1 MKVNLIGIGSAKCGT
16 TTLFDI
22 LNSHID
28 VCGSRPKEANF
39 FLQEKNFSRGDDWY
53 HRINFPHYVGQKYLL
68 DFTPCY
74 SGSNFAKAAER
85 ISRYNPQAKI
95 IYIVRDPFKKL
106 ISMWQMHFRSFEM
119 RLPTVHPAHAFAPHG
134 FSEWVGH
141 QWAVGSIKSLY
152 YGSIINEYLKYFPSS
167 SIYITSLESLSSSY
181 QTEVQNLLSFLGLSS
196 RGFDLTDPVK
206 SNVRKNV
213 VGKLAFIAPLIENSM
228 PVKPPFIRNLTYKLR
243 TKWFPRSLNIPEPVL
258 EPHLTSELA
267 KLLNQDYLQCKID
280 LSRYTS
286 RFARFND
293 LCSNL

>member
-22 LNSHID
+22 LDSHID

-39 FLQEKNFSRGDDWY
+39 FSEEKNYSRGYDWY
-53 HRINFPHYVGQKYLL
+53 HRTNFPHYVGQKYLL
-68 DFTPCY
+68 DFTPSY
-74 SGSNFAKAAER
+74 SGHNFVKAADR
-85 ISRYNPQAKI
+85 ICRYNPQAKI

-106 ISMWQMHFRSFEM
+106 ISGWQMCFRNFEM
-119 RLPTVHPAHAFAPHG
+119 RLSTDNSAVAVAPHG

-141 QWAVGSIKSLY
+141 QWAVGAIKSLY

-181 QTEVQNLLSFLGLSS
+181 QTEVQNLFSFLGLSS
-196 RGFDLTDPVK
+196 RGVDLTDPVK
-206 SNVRKNV
+206 SNARTND
-213 VGKLAFIAPLIENSM
+213 VGKLAFIASLIENSM
-228 PVKPPFIRNLTYKLR
+228 PVRPRSIRNLTYKLR
-243 TKWFPRSLNIPEPVL
+243 RQWFLRSLNIPEPVL

-280 LSRYTS
+280 LSQYTS
-286 RFARFND
+286 RFGRFNE
-293 LCSNL
+293 LCANL